1 MPLVCG
7 AVQTLLAW
15 HLRTES
21 SLSRSVIATVAKSR
35 HFGLTPACLS
45 IAVVNL
51 YPRSFLRLILLGWI
65 LMALPLM
72 LAITFASLSLTHLA
86 ERSEAAI
93 QQASQTARIG
103 WELEEYLVQMERA
116 LRQYEVL
123 RDPALLEDYATARR
137 EWQQRSAAF
146 SHIPLLIPLSDRVSE
161 ILAFEAAAYQ
171 RFTADRTSLRA
182 LHEALGDLKSRTFD
196 LLDAASHLTDAER
209 QIFRAEAQTL
219 RNRLLIAQMLAV
231 LLVGVMFW
239 FGRRIVA
246 RLLSSVE
253 RAVIALGNNL
263 LERQIR
269 IKGPDDLRWLG
280 KRLDWLRRRMLALEE
295 ERTRIL
301 RHISHE
307 LKTPLAALREGASL
321 LSEGV
326 AGPLSPQQ
334 ERIAHIMQGN
344 ALRLQGLID
353 GLLRLQ
359 QAEHAR
365 EFIEPVA
372 LRLDELIQQILA
384 THKLAARDKQLHITG
399 TLAPL
404 TVAGGH
410 EEVTTIINNLIS
422 NAIKFSPDGGSV
434 RVMLTR
440 DDKLAVLDV
449 IDEGPGVPEDD
460 RKKVFEPF
468 YRSPGT
474 KSVAGVGLGLAIAR
488 EFATAHRG
496 SLEILPTPVGGHFRA
511 TLPLPEMTA

>member
-1 MPLVCG
+1 M
-7 AVQTLLAW
+7 
-15 HLRTES
+15 
-21 SLSRSVIATVAKSR
+21 
-35 HFGLTPACLS
+35 
-45 IAVVNL
+45 NL
-51 YPRSFLRLILLGWI
+51 YPRSFLRLILLGWV

-72 LAITFASLSLTHLA
+72 LAIAFASLSLTRLA

-93 QQASQTARIG
+93 HQAALTTRLG

-123 RDPALLEDYATARR
+123 RDPVLLEEYATARR
-137 EWQQRSAAF
+137 EWRQRNESF
-146 SHIPLLIPLSDRVSE
+146 VRVPLLTPLSAQVNE
-161 ILAFEAAAYQ
+161 ILGFEAAANL
-171 RFTADRTSLRA
+171 RFTTDSAGLKTLQ
-182 LHEALGDLKSRTFD
+182 EVLGELKSRTFD
-196 LLDAASHLTDAER
+196 LLEAASQQTDAER
-209 QIFRAEAQTL
+209 LIFRNEAQSL
-219 RNRLLIAQMLAV
+219 QQRLLSALVLAF
-231 LLVGVMFW
+231 LLVGAMLW